1 MSPTA
6 GSKVPGPGFDL
17 FLFLEDFALSL
28 RLGIEF
34 EPIEYSTLGFFGWL
48 WVGVVWFV
56 LLVICLSQETLT
68 FWRGRYTSLLG

>member
-28 RLGIEF
+28 RLGVEICE
-34 EPIEYSTLGFFGWL
+34 ELQPIEYSTLGFFG
-48 WVGVVWFV
+48 
-56 LLVICLSQETLT
+56 
-68 FWRGRYTSLLG
+68 